1 MSDKDSRTRLAWMLL
16 VLLGSLS
23 LVLGAL
29 ILSGARSGWGPVD
42 HPRFSTMERS
52 GWSWEGDDPLLAG
65 VWLVGTLQIAVYLG
79 LLGLGVAGRK
89 GSGPLRVPLLLGG
102 LLHAGIFSWMILAHV
117 YPVAPSLWSFPPPT
131 VVMVFFLWIL
141 PPIYFVILYVVGF
154 DRWILTEE
162 SHRRFRRWVRSRRGE
177 GKG

>member
-1 MSDKDSRTRLAWMLL
+1 MTDNDSRTRLTWMLL
-16 VLLGSLS
+16 ALLAALS

-29 ILSGARSGWGPVD
+29 ILHGARSDWGPVD

-52 GWSWEGDDPLLAG
+52 GWSWESNDPLLAW
-65 VWLVGTLQIAVYLG
+65 VWLAGTLQIAVYLC
-79 LLGLGVAGRK
+79 LLALGLAGRR
-89 GSGPLRVPLLLGG
+89 GSGPLRIPLALGG

-154 DRWILTEE
+154 DRWILTDE
-162 SHRRFRRWVRSRRGE
+162 SHRRFRRLVRSRRGE
-177 GKG
+177 GRG